1 MDLALDWRLHMREA
15 LETHLQRGYPVTGST
30 ITGQGDAC
38 RNTEES
44 IQSQKGT
51 T

>member
-1 MDLALDWRLHMREA
+1 MDLALDRRLHMHEA
-15 LETHLQRGYPVTGST
+15 LQTHLLRGYPVTGFT

-38 RNTEES
+38 RNTEK
-44 IQSQKGT
+44 IIPSQKGT

>member
-1 MDLALDWRLHMREA
+1 MALAFDWSLHMREA
-15 LETHLQRGYPVTGST
+15 LGTHLQRGYPVTGFT
-30 ITGQGDAC
+30 ITDQGDAC

-44 IQSQKGT
+44 APSQKGT

>member
-15 LETHLQRGYPVTGST
+15 LETHLQHGYPVTSFT

-44 IQSQKGT
+44 IPSQKGT